1 MDVVKYI
8 EKVPKGPGDRPKEAV
23 TIKDSGEIA
32 HKPQVK
38 DEL

>member
-8 EKVPKGPGDRPKEAV
+8 EKVPKGQGDRPVEPV
-23 TIKDSGEIA
+23 TIASAGEIKQDA
-32 HKPQVK
+32 KVK